1 MLTRRHFLTTSAL
14 LLAALSSSAQD
25 APPTRTIGR
34 VFTKLKA
41 GEETTIAYFGGSITA
56 APGYRVKTFQWF
68 KDTFPNAKLT
78 EVNAAIGGTGSDLG
92 AFRCASDV
100 IAKKPDLV
108 FLEFSLNDGH
118 PSNDFRK
125 ATVEGI
131 VRQLWAS
138 PTQPEIVFLYTTSR
152 ALNHP
157 RVSYPAM
164 AKHYGIPE
172 IDLQP
177 TLVEAAKRTDLPKP
191 TEAQLA
197 DTKKYDW
204 SQPGQVFMG
213 DAVHPNDLGHTLYT
227 ETIVAWL
234 KTQVDAKPSPAPK
247 LGTPLV
253 SEEFARVALVAPAKA
268 KRTGDWETLTADPK
282 SGKIGRYA
290 DGAINARQVGDA
302 LEFEFE
308 GTALGIYLSVQADG
322 GQFEWTI
329 DDGVS
334 APGDPAYGGPR
345 GGKKGTV
352 ETAPGKYFPRYN
364 YALLT
369 TGLAPGKHTLKLRV
383 LPERDATS
391 TGNRV
396 LIGYFM
402 VGGLPAGARR

>member
-1 MLTRRHFLTTSAL
+1 MFSRRLFVAFLCCTASAF
-14 LLAALSSSAQD
+14 AQEA
-25 APPTRTIGR
+25 APPRTLGR
-34 VFTKLKA
+34 VFEKLKA
-41 GEETTIAYFGGSITA
+41 GQETTIAYFGGSITA

-68 KDTFPNAKLT
+68 KDTFPNAKLV

-92 AFRCASDV
+92 AFRCAGDV

-118 PSNDFRK
+118 PSNEFRK

-131 VRQLWAS
+131 VRQLWAA

-152 ALNHP
+152 SLNHP
-157 RVSYPAM
+157 RVSYPAV

-191 TEAQLA
+191 TAEQLA
-197 DTKKYDW
+197 DTKKFDW
-204 SQPGQVFMG
+204 TQPGQIFMG
-213 DAVHPNDLGHTLYT
+213 DAVHPNDLGHSLYT

-234 KTQVDAKPSPAPK
+234 KTQSDARPSPAPA
-247 LGTPLV
+247 LGAPLV
-253 SEEFARVALVAPAKA
+253 SEEFARVALIPPTQGKLS
-268 KRTGDWETLTADPK
+268 GDWELLAADPK

-290 DGAINARQVGDA
+290 GGAINARQAGDS
-302 LEFEFE
+302 LEFTFE
-308 GTALGIYLSVQADG
+308 GSALGIYLNVQADG
-322 GQFEWTI
+322 GKFEWTI

-334 APGDPAYGGPR
+334 APGDPAFGGPR
-345 GGKKGTV
+345 GAKKGVV

-369 TGLAPGKHTLKLRV
+369 TGLPPGQHTLKLRV
-383 LPERDATS
+383 LPENDVTS
-391 TGNRV
+391 TGNRI

-402 VGGLPAGARR
+402 VGGLPAK

>member
-1 MLTRRHFLTTSAL
+1 MLTRRQFIHAT
-14 LLAALSSSAQD
+14 AALSLTLNARAAE
-25 APPTRTIGR
+25 APPTRTLGR
-34 VFTKLKA
+34 VFAKLKA
-41 GEETTIAYFGGSITA
+41 GQETTVAYFGGSITA
-56 APGYRVKTFQWF
+56 APGYRVKTFNWF
-68 KDTFPNAKLT
+68 KETFPQAKLV

-92 AFRCASDV
+92 AFRCPTDV

-138 PTQPEIVFLYTTSR
+138 PSQPEIVFLYTTSR

-157 RVSYPAM
+157 RVSYPAV

-191 TEAQLA
+191 TAEQLA

-204 SQPGQVFMG
+204 TQPGQVFMG

-234 KTQVDAKPSPAPK
+234 KTQVDAAPSPTPK
-247 LGTPLV
+247 LGAPMV
-253 SEEFARVALVAPAKA
+253 SDEFAHVALVAPSKA
-268 KRTGDWETLTADPK
+268 KLTGDWETLAADPK

-290 DGAINARQVGDA
+290 EGAINARQPGDA

-322 GQFEWTI
+322 GKFEWTI

-334 APGDPAYGGPR
+334 APADAAYGGPR
-345 GGKKGTV
+345 GVKKGKV
-352 ETAPGKYFPRYN
+352 DTAPGKYFPRYN

-369 TGLAPGKHTLKLRV
+369 TGLAPGKHTLKLKV

-391 TGNRV
+391 TGDRV

-402 VGGLPAGARR
+402 VGGMPAH